1 MFENNKQQMKQYQKQ
16 QDEIAKD
23 KAIVAKF
30 RANNSRASM
39 AQCRM
44 KKLDKMV
51 LIEKVQT
58 EMSIKFNF
66 PKPEK
71 IPPPLLKIENGVF
84 GYTPEKILYE
94 DIQFGVDMDS
104 RIAILGSN
112 GAGKSTLIKI
122 LTNELQ
128 LTEG

>member
-1 MFENNKQQMKQYQKQ
+1 MKQYEKQ
-16 QDEIAKD
+16 QAEILKD

-44 KKLDKMV
+44 KKLEKMEV
-51 LIEKVQT
+51 IEKVQIDS
-58 EMSIKFNF
+58 SISFKF
-66 PKPEK
+66 PKPEE
-71 IPPPLLKIENGVF
+71 IPPPILKIEDGRF

-94 DIQFGVDMDS
+94 DVNFGVDMDS
-104 RIAILGSN
+104 RIAILGAN

-128 LTEG
+128 LLEG